1 MVFRV
6 ATPTHLSSRV
16 QKSMVTCHRKCTAPF
31 SNNLAAGAL
40 APAWGS
46 TMPLLLL
53 LLVLLVLLLLLS
65 VW

>member
-1 MVFRV
+1 
-6 ATPTHLSSRV
+6 
-16 QKSMVTCHRKCTAPF
+16 MVTCHRKCTAPF